1 MKHLSHHQRLALEDL
16 LVDLWHA
23 RNSGA
28 LGRLALLSYYEVRR
42 WARMAGELGL
52 VEHSAALV
60 TDCPHP
66 DRERFLVQVDQLIA
80 ELEQLLNDDGEP
92 ISGVAGQLRQEIL
105 DAARTAH

>member
-1 MKHLSHHQRLALEDL
+1 MKHLSHQQRLALEDL

-28 LGRLALLSYYEVRR
+28 LGRLALVSYYEVRR

-60 TDCPHP
+60 TGCPHP
-66 DRERFLVQVDQLIA
+66 DRERFLDQVDKLIV
-80 ELEQLLNDDGEP
+80 EMEQLLNDDGDP
-92 ISGVAGQLRQEIL
+92 ISGVAAPLHQQAH